1 MIDVSNITITRS
13 QLLSTKQQLELTQQ
27 GYELLDKKRIA
38 LMQKIIELEELAVEA
53 ASELQNLTNHAQMT
67 LARAEAFVGEGR
79 VKAASLGTNDEFPIE
94 INETNVMGV
103 RVPRISSS
111 ERDSNQ
117 KQSVNFNSTSTMIE
131 EAGDAFKKNVDGII
145 KLADNEIQLAV
156 LLREIAHNTRRLKA
170 LELIVIPR
178 LKGEYNYIRDELDE
192 RERSDHFRLKLAK
205 DIIERRNK
213 MAQQRRSINSA
224 I

>member
-38 LMQKIIELEELAVEA
+38 LMQKIIELEELAVQA
-53 ASELQNLTNHAQMT
+53 ASDLQVLTNHAQMT

-79 VKAASLGTNDEFPIE
+79 VKAASLGNRDEYPIE

-103 RVPRISSS
+103 RVPRISSG
-111 ERDSNQ
+111 DSNAE
-117 KQSVNFNSTSTMIE
+117 QSVHFNSTSTMIE
-131 EAGDAFKKNVDGII
+131 EAGDAFKRNVDGII
-145 KLADNEIQLAV
+145 KLADDEIQLTI

-170 LELIVIPR
+170 LEMIVIPR
-178 LKGEYNYIRDELDE
+178 LKGEYSYIRDELDE
-192 RERSDHFRLKLAK
+192 RERSDHFRLKMAK

-213 MAQQRRSINSA
+213 AAQQRRRSSSA
-224 I
+224 G

>member
-38 LMQKIIELEELAVEA
+38 LMQKIIELEEQAVQA
-53 ASELQNLTNHAQMT
+53 ASELQVLTNHAQMT
-67 LARAEAFVGEGR
+67 LVRAEAFVGEGR
-79 VKAASLGTNDEFPIE
+79 VKAASLGNKNEYPIE

-103 RVPRISSS
+103 CVPRISSG
-111 ERDSNQ
+111 DSST
-117 KQSVNFNSTSTMIE
+117 KQSINFNSTSTMIE

-145 KLADNEIQLAV
+145 KLADDEIQLTI

-170 LELIVIPR
+170 LEMIVIPR
-178 LKGEYNYIRDELDE
+178 LKGEYNYIRNELDE
-192 RERSDHFRLKLAK
+192 RERSDHFRLKMAK

-213 MAQQRRSINSA
+213 AAQQRRLVNSA
-224 I
+224 G

>member
-38 LMQKIIELEELAVEA
+38 LMQKIIELEELAVQA
-53 ASELQNLTNHAQMT
+53 ASELQVLTNHAQMT

-79 VKAASLGTNDEFPIE
+79 VKAASLGNKNEYPIE

-103 RVPRISSS
+103 RVPRISNG
-111 ERDSNQ
+111 ERNAQ
-117 KQSVNFNSTSTMIE
+117 QSINFNSTSTMIE
-131 EAGDAFKKNVDGII
+131 EAGDAFKRNVDGII
-145 KLADNEIQLAV
+145 KLADDEI

-170 LELIVIPR
+170 LEMIVIPR
-178 LKGEYNYIRDELDE
+178 LKGEYSYIRDELDE
-192 RERSDHFRLKLAK
+192 RERSDHFRLKMAK

-213 MAQQRRSINSA
+213 AAQQRRRANSA
-224 I
+224 G

>member
-38 LMQKIIELEELAVEA
+38 LMQKIIELEELAVQA
-53 ASELQNLTNHAQMT
+53 ASELQVLTNHAQMT

-79 VKAASLGTNDEFPIE
+79 VKAASLGNKNEYPIE

-103 RVPRISSS
+103 RVPRISNG
-111 ERDSNQ
+111 ERNAQ
-117 KQSVNFNSTSTMIE
+117 QSINFNSTSTMIE
-131 EAGDAFKKNVDGII
+131 EAGDAFKRNVDGII
-145 KLADNEIQLAV
+145 KLADDEIQLTI

-170 LELIVIPR
+170 LEMIVIPR
-178 LKGEYNYIRDELDE
+178 LKGEYSYIRDELDE
-192 RERSDHFRLKLAK
+192 RERSDHFRLKMAK

-213 MAQQRRSINSA
+213 AAQQRRRANSTG
-224 I
+224 

>member
-38 LMQKIIELEELAVEA
+38 LMQKIIELEELAVQA
-53 ASELQNLTNHAQMT
+53 ASELQDLTNHAQMT

-79 VKAASLGTNDEFPIE
+79 VKAASLGNKDEFPIE
-94 INETNVMGV
+94 IKETNVMGV
-103 RVPRISSS
+103 RVPRISSGDRS
-111 ERDSNQ
+111 T

-131 EAGDAFKKNVDGII
+131 EAGDTFKKNVDGII
-145 KLADNEIQLAV
+145 KLADDEIQLTI

-170 LELIVIPR
+170 LEMIVIPR
-178 LKGEYNYIRDELDE
+178 LKGEYTYIRNELDE
-192 RERSDHFRLKLAK
+192 RERSDHFRLKMAK

-213 MAQQRRSINSA
+213 AAQQRRQTNSA
-224 I
+224 G